1 MTETPGWTSPGSPE
15 APPGPAGTGHS
26 APTPPPPPAAPA
38 APLPPTSPTGPGIG
52 LIPLR
57 PLGFGEVMDGTFA
70 LVRRNW
76 RAAFG
81 LTLALAAVLELLQA
95 GIDWWL
101 HTSGSQT
108 DALLSGNYLA
118 PLGLFFGVLASG
130 LLAPVV
136 SNGLLGRDTSLA
148 EAWTRTRGRLGRLV
162 GLCLLLTAIGI
173 GSLALAIVPLAL
185 LAFATDLPGL
195 LALLL
200 LTVPPVV
207 WLWVRLSLAV
217 PALVLEKQPVLGA
230 LKRSWRLSR
239 GAWWRIFGLILVF
252 RICLGVVATVLA
264 GPGEIVAMILG
275 GTPGNG
281 AAGDGPAAISIA
293 AVAVC
298 GIVART
304 VTLPLEGALQ
314 TLIYADQRIR
324 REALDLELA
333 HAAGL
338 PGYVRPAATAP
349 SGA

>member
-15 APPGPAGTGHS
+15 APPGPTGTGHS
-26 APTPPPPPAAPA
+26 APTPPPAAPA
-38 APLPPTSPTGPGIG
+38 APLPPQSAPTGPGIG

-57 PLGFGEVMDGTFA
+57 PLGFGELMDGTFA

-95 GIDWWL
+95 GIDWWI
-101 HTSGSQT
+101 HTSGSRT
-108 DALLSGNYLA
+108 DAVLSNNYLA
-118 PLGLFFGVLASG
+118 PLALFFGVLASG

-136 SNGLLGRDTSLA
+136 SNGLLGRDTPLA
-148 EAWTRTRGRLGRLV
+148 EAWARVRGQLGRLI
-162 GLCLLLTAIGI
+162 GLCLLLAAIGI

-200 LTVPPVV
+200 LTVPPVI
-207 WLWVRLSLAV
+207 WLSIRLTLAV
-217 PALVLEKQPVLGA
+217 PALMLEKQPVLGA
-230 LKRSWRLSR
+230 LKRSWRLTR
-239 GAWWRIFGLILVF
+239 GAWWRIFGLTLVF
-252 RICLGVVATVLA
+252 RICLTVVATVLA
-264 GPGEIVAMILG
+264 GPGEIVAMVLG

-304 VTLPLEGALQ
+304 VTIPLEGALQ

-338 PGYVRPAATAP
+338 PGYARPAAAAP